1 MESSMKPVASFKS
14 SLIVGWAL
22 VLFGLSVAAH
32 AEDED
37 GFSGNMR
44 LGYLATSGNTDSESG
59 NVRARLDYR
68 TGPWTHTFTGGA
80 IGSREDDETNAESYE
95 LGARTNF
102 DFNEYDFAF
111 GRLAWRKDKFGG
123 IDEQFSQTAGYGRR
137 LLNTERH
144 RWNVE
149 LGAGA
154 RQATRRDGVSEN
166 EAILRFGSDYRLRF
180 NERATLTADLGV
192 ESGADNTI
200 TEFEVGLRSQLL
212 SRFAFVA
219 SYTIRYNTDVPPG
232 STSTDRYTSLS
243 LEYSF

>member
-1 MESSMKPVASFKS
+1 MRSVP
-14 SLIVGWAL
+14 LPIPAL
-22 VLFGLSVAAH
+22 LAAAALALSATAL

-37 GFSGNMR
+37 GVSGNVR

-59 NVRARLDYR
+59 NARARIDYR
-68 TGPWTHTFTGGA
+68 TGKWTHTGTGGA
-80 IGSREDDETNAESYE
+80 IGSREEGDTTAESYE
-95 LGARTNF
+95 LGARTNY
-102 DFNEYDFAF
+102 DFNQYDFAF

-137 LLNTERH
+137 LLSTERH

-154 RQATRRDGVSEN
+154 RQATRRDGESEN
-166 EAILRFGSDYRLRF
+166 EAILRLGSDYRLRF
-180 NERATLTADLGV
+180 NDNTTLTADLGV

-200 TEFEVGLRSQLL
+200 TEFEVALRSQLL
-212 SRFAFVA
+212 SRFAFVG

-232 STSTDRYTSLS
+232 STSTDRYTALS